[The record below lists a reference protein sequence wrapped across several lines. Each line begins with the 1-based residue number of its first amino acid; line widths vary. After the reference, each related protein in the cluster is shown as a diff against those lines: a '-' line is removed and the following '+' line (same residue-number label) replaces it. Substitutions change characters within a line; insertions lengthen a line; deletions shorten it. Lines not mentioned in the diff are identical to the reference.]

1 LEEKMAQTRYTEEFK
16 REAVKLA
23 LTSGL
28 PRQAMADDLGVGKST
43 LGKWISLYRRE
54 QQSLH
59 AGGLPLDEL
68 QKELIRLTR
77 ENKILREERDLL
89 KKATAFFASQ
99 K

>member
-1 LEEKMAQTRYTEEFK
+1 MSRRTHSSDFK

-28 PRQAMADDLGVGKST
+28 PRHQIADDLGIGKST
-43 LGKWISLYRRE
+43 LGKWITKYKRE
-54 QQSLH
+54 QLDNLEPADTDNSLQE
-59 AGGLPLDEL
+59 EL
-68 QKELIRLTR
+68 RRLR
-77 ENKILREERDLL
+77 KENKILKEERDLL

>member
-1 LEEKMAQTRYTEEFK
+1 MAQTRHTEEFK

-28 PRQAMADDLGVGKST
+28 PRQAIADDLGVGKST
-43 LGKWISLYRRE
+43 LGKWISVYRRE
-54 QQSLH
+54 QQSPN
-59 AGGLPLDEL
+59 AGGLQADEL
-68 QKELIRLTR
+68 QKEQIRLSR

>member
-1 LEEKMAQTRYTEEFK
+1 MAHKIHSEEFK

-28 PRQAMADDLGVGKST
+28 PREAVADDLGIGKST
-43 LGKWISLYRRE
+43 LGKWITQYRQGQKGTSE
-54 QQSLH
+54 PSAGTDDLH
-59 AGGLPLDEL
+59 
-68 QKELIRLTR
+68 KELARLRR
-77 ENKILREERDLL
+77 ENKILREEREIL